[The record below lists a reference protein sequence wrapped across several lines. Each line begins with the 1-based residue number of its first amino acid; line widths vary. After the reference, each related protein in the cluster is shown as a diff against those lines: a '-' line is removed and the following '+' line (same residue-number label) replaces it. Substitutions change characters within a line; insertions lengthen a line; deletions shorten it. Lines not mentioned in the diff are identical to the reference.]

1 MWLWGYFGYGSYMV
15 KKSNQ
20 MSKGIWLSG
29 YQSKQDNPLISKIC
43 LYGGYFGYGGVMV
56 KK

>member
-1 MWLWGYFGYGSYMV
+1 MGLFWLWQLYG

-56 KK
+56 KN